1 MPNRPTYT
9 LHPSYPIRRVLWR
22 PGYECELAVVS
33 HVDFSV
39 SSQHID
45 HLYPS
50 SPSTRGRG
58 PSSGLQSRVGSSIRL
73 DTTVRSLNDLNLT
86 PKEPKSSSMSL
97 QQHSA
102 NPISDAV
109 EIWDVRRS
117 WLPKWSV
124 SGTSVEGGVTG
135 TQYSIMVR
143 CRILNYYHVD
153 IEFAD
158 PYTLLAQNTS
168 GTFTQ
173 LDMRDVTKPLD
184 TISRASITWT
194 PNSTLA
200 FVIDNAPRSEI
211 PYDDMY
217 VQSLTITYAAHS
229 LFCFLF
235 TYLISSHPTKLNHE
249 IMTLVEPSVIK
260 HIGDRS
266 FQPKTQKLGWF
277 RSPEIQSSVDS
288 FATLAASYVIDGDD
302 ASSSCVKNM
311 EVRFVQAFLFPIS
324 DHTNQ
329 AALAA
334 GKPHIAQIWMLMLT
348 LLSEVTN
355 LPQPTTRSPS
365 ATPPDSPSKR
375 APHVASLGNITTAAV
390 RQQNQIQQRKQTHC
404 PGAQTQHGPS
414 TPPSVA
420 IPTPIPAQSSIPH
433 TLPSWRNTS
442 TPASTGASANTS
454 RSPDFSR
461 VPRPGSSY
469 HFPSLLHS
477 ASSRLRTPTT
487 TGVAVHRSP
496 SVSKRPTPASSNAS
510 SPLHLATTLPPV
522 VSNTI
527 VNANVPTPRRTSGLT
542 LSLRR
547 ESIDSGAADSSVM
560 TSPGTTVTARKPVSS
575 STQRSFSISASRRQY
590 QQQQEFHGRM
600 SPGDQNLLV
609 AASTK
614 HVGEGVLSDSDSD
627 EEKEGQ
633 EETEPDGDD
642 REEGGNEEMD
652 HNNGELLPSTNNDEM
667 IVSSAA
673 DFAVPGSLFSQASQK
688 ERNRR
693 GRLWTAATK
702 TVDGDAYHDH
712 LSKSPSSGS
721 TDSEEDGEEDEE
733 EDETTQKSFATISLA
748 NQRTSFEKG
757 VDLRQ
762 RSRSS
767 TLASLPAGPVTA
779 QVQVSGQGRVP
790 TLSLKHGNQS
800 STKNIVTVEADS
812 NGGSRIIDQSPV
824 PDTRVGRDSQPRA
837 LTTSTSRH
845 RTGTKQQKPHGHDI
859 YSRSHTEEAVK
870 AKAERMTK
878 RRIEIVKAQ
887 EERIENYVWEAVKKA
902 FEELLVIV
910 SFPRCVYWY
919 V

>member
-9 LHPSYPIRRVLWR
+9 LYPSYPIRRVLWR
-22 PGYECELAVVS
+22 PGYECELAVVA

-50 SPSTRGRG
+50 SSTRGRG
-58 PSSGLQSRVGSSIRL
+58 PSSGLQSRVESSICL
-73 DTTVRSLNDLNLT
+73 DTTVRSLSDHKVT
-86 PKEPKSSSMSL
+86 QRESKSSSMSL
-97 QQHSA
+97 SEQQH
-102 NPISDAV
+102 SDAV
-109 EIWDVRRS
+109 ELWDVRRS

-135 TQYSIMVR
+135 TQYSAMVPH
-143 CRILNYYHVD
+143 RILNYYHVD

-158 PYTLLAQNTS
+158 PYTLLAQNTN

-184 TISRASITWT
+184 TISRALITWT

-217 VQSLTITYAAHS
+217 VQSLAITYTAHAS
-229 LFCFLF
+229 SFLFCFLF
-235 TYLISSHPTKLNHE
+235 TYRISSHPTKLNHE
-249 IMTLVEPSVIK
+249 IMALVEPSVIK

-277 RSPEIQSSVDS
+277 RSPEIQSGVDT
-288 FATLAASYVIDGDD
+288 FVTLAASYMIDGDD

-334 GKPHIAQIWMLMLT
+334 GKPHIAQIWLLMST
-348 LLSEVTN
+348 LLSEATN
-355 LPQPTTRSPS
+355 LPQPTTRSLS

-375 APHVASLGNITTAAV
+375 TPHVASLGNITTAV
-390 RQQNQIQQRKQTHC
+390 VQQQNQIQLRKQTHC
-404 PGAQTQHGPS
+404 PGAQTQHEPS
-414 TPPSVA
+414 TPQPTA
-420 IPTPIPAQSSIPH
+420 APTPIPAQSSIPH

-442 TPASTGASANTS
+442 TPASTSASADTS

-477 ASSRLRTPTT
+477 ASSRLRAPTAA
-487 TGVAVHRSP
+487 GHRSP
-496 SVSKRPTPASSNAS
+496 SVSKKPTPASSNAS
-510 SPLHLATTLPPV
+510 SPLHSATTLPPA
-522 VSNTI
+522 VSNAILHTS
-527 VNANVPTPRRTSGLT
+527 APTPRRTSGLT

-547 ESIDSGAADSSVM
+547 ESIDSGATDSSVM
-560 TSPGTTVTARKPVSS
+560 TIPSTSVAARNPVSS
-575 STQRSFSISASRRQY
+575 STQRSFSVNASRRQY
-590 QQQQEFHGRM
+590 QQQEFHGRM
-600 SPGDQNLLV
+600 SPGDKNLSV

-633 EETEPDGDD
+633 EESDPDGDD

-652 HNNGELLPSTNNDEM
+652 HNNGVGVRKLLPSTNNDEM

-688 ERNRR
+688 KRNRR
-693 GRLWTAATK
+693 DRLWTMATK
-702 TVDGDAYHDH
+702 AIDGEAYHDH
-712 LSKSPSSGS
+712 LSNSPSSGS

-733 EDETTQKSFATISLA
+733 DGTTQKSFATISLA
-748 NQRTSFEKG
+748 NQRTSFERG

-767 TLASLPAGPVTA
+767 TLASLSAGPAAA
-779 QVQVSGQGRVP
+779 QVQVPGQGRVP
-790 TLSLKHGNQS
+790 MLSLKHGNQ
-800 STKNIVTVEADS
+800 KNIATVEANS
-812 NGGSRIIDQSPV
+812 NGGSRIIEQSPV

-859 YSRSHTEEAVK
+859 YSRSHTEVMK

-878 RRIEIVKAQ
+878 RRIEIVRAQ

-910 SFPRCVYWY
+910 SFPRCVY
-919 V
+919 